1 MNTLGSVATSASP
14 SVITLESELKT
25 TLFSAPRWMQLQL
38 QGFWYGLVSDAIRS
52 IEEGETLILE
62 PTSIESWLLYAD
74 SQFEGWPISW
84 LEPTAIQ
91 FLSQTR
97 TLDEL
102 NVWFECLDTTFR
114 DCVPVDLNIFT
125 TLANGEILTEQ
136 QWERLY
142 DALAFLPPPNHQQ
155 FSLNQKRSIKYPKT
169 RHIHGRRAL
178 TPMRSRRAI
187 TRKKYKYY
195 SFIKLQQRYKY
206 NGNIFL
212 SQ

>member
-1 MNTLGSVATSASP
+1 MGTLGS
-14 SVITLESELKT
+14 IHTLESELKT

-52 IEEGETLILE
+52 IEEDETLLLE

-74 SQFEGWPISW
+74 SQFEGWPTSW
-84 LEPTAIQ
+84 LEPIAKQ
-91 FLSQTR
+91 FLSHKR

-102 NVWFECLDTTFR
+102 NIWFESLDTTFR

-125 TLANGEILTEQ
+125 TLANGEILTEE

-142 DALAFLPPPNHQQ
+142 DTLAFLPPPNHQQ
-155 FSLNQKRSIKYPKT
+155 LSLNQKRSIKCPKT

-187 TRKKYKYY
+187 TRKKHKYY
-195 SFIKLQQRYKY
+195 SFIKLQ
-206 NGNIFL
+206 
-212 SQ
+212 